1 MIISDI
7 MTTNVVSV
15 PSHTSL
21 AEARRIMEAHGFSR
35 LPVIDRG
42 KLLGIVT
49 KGALDRTGPSELTTF
64 SLHEITSLLDKY
76 TVKDA
81 MRTPVVTVTPEM
93 TVEEGIAL
101 AQSKKVGS
109 LVVVEGDR
117 VVGIC
122 TTKDFFY
129 RILNPIL
136 GIGMPG
142 SRIVVR
148 NCFKGADVGKVIAS
162 LNKIGADL
170 TNLFITTFPEVKKHD
185 LVVHIETGQPAAAI
199 EAIKKLGFTVE
210 ERAR

>member
-1 MIISDI
+1 MNISDI

-21 AEARRIMEAHGFSR
+21 AEARRIMDAHNISR

-42 KLLGIVT
+42 NLVGMVT

-64 SLHEITSLLDKY
+64 SLHEITSLLEKY

-81 MRTPVVTVTPEM
+81 MHSTVVTVSPST

-109 LVVVEGDR
+109 LVVIEGNR

-122 TTKDFFY
+122 TTLDFFY
-129 RILNPIL
+129 RILNPIM
-136 GIGMPG
+136 GIGLPG
-142 SRIVVR
+142 SRIVIH
-148 NCFKGADVGKVIAS
+148 NCFKGPDVEKVLTS
-162 LNKIGADL
+162 LNNIKADL
-170 TNLFITTFPEVKKHD
+170 TNLFITTTPGADERD
-185 LVVHIETGQPAAAI
+185 LVIHIAGEQPAQAI
-199 EAIKKLGFTVE
+199 EAVKKLGFTVE
-210 ERAR
+210 EKAR